1 MTIKLN
7 DIIKLKSLN
16 GFELI
21 AGRRG
26 TGSIVNTICI
36 ADFEFAEDPEAM
48 PPGIRRGSL
57 VLIGSRFASKAEDL
71 DRILH
76 KIAEAKVA
84 GAAII
89 SSEAAAI
96 PQGLIDFCD
105 SASLPLLVCRQGE
118 TRVDN
123 LVFDILTTIQ
133 QNTVSFSLERELE
146 RMLGKEISRNEVEKI
161 SRQINPRF
169 EKSVIVSYLKAKNQ
183 SADFSPARVARN
195 YVEEKMAGVTVD
207 LLAYLD
213 GLFVIISM
221 AEPEDKKVEEILA
234 KIRGYA
240 ADPSAVVTSR
250 GGFHDPLGELDIA
263 FRECQYA
270 FLVATLEDEVRV
282 DYDDIG
288 TYKFLIPNRHD
299 DIEMAFMRKYLR
311 RMNKEQLETAIVF
324 VKSNGSFDE
333 AARRLVCH
341 RNTVRYRIGRI
352 KEKTDPTKSDF
363 EFYENLAA
371 AIKIYLLNNL

>member
-7 DIIKLKSLN
+7 DITKMKSLS
-16 GFELI
+16 GFELV
-21 AGRRG
+21 AGKRG

-36 ADFEFAEDPEAM
+36 ADFEFPDDVDQIPQ
-48 PPGIRRGSL
+48 GIRRGCL
-57 VLIGSRFASKAEDL
+57 VLIGSRFAARADELERIIKLIASVRPAGVAIVSAETVPVPQDL
-71 DRILH
+71 I
-76 KIAEAKVA
+76 E
-84 GAAII
+84 
-89 SSEAAAI
+89 
-96 PQGLIDFCD
+96 FCD
-105 SASLPLLVCRQGE
+105 SAPLPLLVCGKGE
-118 TRVDN
+118 VRVDN
-123 LVFDILTTIQ
+123 LVFDILNTIQ

-146 RMLGKEISRNEVEKI
+146 RMLGSEISRAEVEKI

-169 EKSVIVSYLKAKNQ
+169 EKNVIVAYMKAKSQ
-183 SADFSPARVARN
+183 AAEFSPSRVARG
-195 YVEEKMAGVTVD
+195 YVEERLSGMTVD

-221 AEPEDKKVEEILA
+221 ANQKMEKVEDIVGQ
-234 KIRGYA
+234 IRAYA
-240 ADPSAVVTSR
+240 AKPSQVVVSL
-250 GGFHDPLGELDIA
+250 GGFHDPLGELDTA
-263 FRECQYA
+263 FRECHYA
-270 FLVATLEDEVRV
+270 FLVATLEDETRV

-288 TYKFLIPNRHD
+288 TYKFLIPNCHD

-333 AARRLVCH
+333 AARRLACH